1 MADELLRE
9 MQSHQ
14 IHLAIVVD
22 EYGGTA
28 GLITIEDILEEI
40 VGEIADEYDDEEEV
54 LEWIGEGNS
63 KVRIQARLHLDD
75 LERELDIEFDDEDKE
90 SVDTIG
96 GLMGKHLGQVPIP
109 GSEITIGNWRYTA
122 ERPIGRRKRIGS
134 ILLELINNDQ
144 VAKNIDSGSDAKN
157 EI

>member
-1 MADELLRE
+1 

-54 LEWIGEGNS
+54 MEWIGEGNK

-134 ILLELINNDQ
+134 ILLER
-144 VAKNIDSGSDAKN
+144 IDSQSQESNHAND
-157 EI
+157 I